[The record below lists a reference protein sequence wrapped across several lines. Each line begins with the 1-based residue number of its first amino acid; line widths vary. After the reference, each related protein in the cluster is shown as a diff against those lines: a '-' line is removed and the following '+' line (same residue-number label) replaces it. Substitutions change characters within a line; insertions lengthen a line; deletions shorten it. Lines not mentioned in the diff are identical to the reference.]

1 VVFYLKQIN
10 NKKAM
15 NFFKKILFGAAV
27 LGFMAGGTAEAKSKI
42 VMDGSTT
49 VGPIAKSFA
58 AYFTKTKGVQVTVSE
73 SGSGNGAKSII
84 NGTCDIA
91 NMSRAM
97 KSKEAAAA
105 KAKGVNP
112 VEHIVALD
120 GMAIVVHP
128 SNRVNKLTKTQV
140 RDIYTGKVTNW
151 SQVGGPNA
159 SIVKIQRESNSGT
172 QDTFMSLVMGKGNP
186 VSKRAETQASNGA
199 VKNRVASTP
208 AAIGF
213 IGLGFTDNSV
223 KALSI
228 DGVKPSV
235 ETVKDGTYPIS
246 RPLFMYT
253 NGQPTGVVK
262 EFIDLKDTSEG
273 QRMVSELGYVNK

>member
-1 VVFYLKQIN
+1 MK
-10 NKKAM
+10 
-15 NFFKKILFGAAV
+15 LFSKFLMGAAV
-27 LGFMAGGTAEAKSKI
+27 LGVMASGDASAAGKI

-58 AYFTKTKGVQVTVSE
+58 AYFTKTTGTEVTVSE

-97 KSKEAAAA
+97 KDKEVAAA

-120 GMAIVVHP
+120 GLAVVVNP
-128 SNRVNKLTKTQV
+128 GNRVTALSKAQI
-140 RDIYTGKVTNW
+140 RDIYSGKITNW
-151 SQVGGPNA
+151 SKVGGPNA
-159 SIVKIQRESNSGT
+159 QIVKIQRESNSGT
-172 QDTFMSLVMGKGNP
+172 QDTFKSLVMGKQYP
-186 VSKRAETQASNGA
+186 ISKRAESQASNGA
-199 VKNRVASTP
+199 VKNRVSTTP

-213 IGLGFTDNSV
+213 IGLGFIDSSV
-223 KALSI
+223 KPLLV
-228 DGVKPSV
+228 DGVAPSA
-235 ETVKDGTYPIS
+235 ETVKNGTYPIS

-262 EFIDLKDTSEG
+262 QFIDLNKTSDG
-273 QRMVSELGYVNK
+273 MRMISELGFVNK